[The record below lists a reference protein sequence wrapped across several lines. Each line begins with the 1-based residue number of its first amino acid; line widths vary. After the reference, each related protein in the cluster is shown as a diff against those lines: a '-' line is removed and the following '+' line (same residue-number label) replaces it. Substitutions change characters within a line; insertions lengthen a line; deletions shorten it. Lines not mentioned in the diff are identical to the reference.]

1 MNCHPTM
8 ESDMKKR
15 MKTTALLLGLALLS
29 ACASVPR
36 DSVANAPE
44 ASGGSGEYGVL
55 LMAHGGI
62 DSWEQ
67 EVAETMA
74 PLQQEFPMEIAWG
87 MADAA
92 SLQRGV
98 DALEARG
105 VERIGVVRL
114 FVSGESWYERTQQI
128 LGIAPGAPEREDVP
142 ADAHA
147 GHHGMSMAFWQL
159 DTNAVFAMSRQGLS
173 EAPEMG
179 DVLVKRVHA
188 LSRDPARE
196 DLLILAH
203 GPADDAENRRWLADI
218 DARADAVRAAVPLRR
233 VKVMTLREDWPDKR
247 EEAVGEIRG
256 FVERAAA
263 ENGVAI
269 VIPFR
274 VQGFG
279 PYEEV
284 LEGLDYVSDG
294 VGLVPHPDVTAWV
307 RRQALELR
315 DGPFRDPGAITSGG
329 AVVEAGE
336 Q

>member
-1 MNCHPTM
+1 MKRFTM
-8 ESDMKKR
+8 
-15 MKTTALLLGLALLS
+15 TAMVLGLSLLT
-29 ACASVPR
+29 ACATTPR
-36 DSVANAPE
+36 DTATPQA
-44 ASGGSGEYGVL
+44 ADAGDDFGVL

-62 DSWEQ
+62 DSWER
-67 EVAETMA
+67 EVADTLA

-92 SLQRGV
+92 SLQRSV

-114 FVSGESWYERTQQI
+114 FVSGESWYERTGQI
-128 LGIAPGAPEREDVP
+128 LGIVPGAPERSEVP

-147 GHHGMSMAFWQL
+147 GHHGMSMEFWQL
-159 DTNAVFAMSRQGLS
+159 DTDAVFAMSRQGLS

-179 DVLVKRVHA
+179 EVLVKRVKA
-188 LSRDPARE
+188 LSREPARE
-196 DLLILAH
+196 DLLVLAH

-218 DARADAVRAAVPLRR
+218 DQRADAVRAALPLRR
-233 VKVMTLREDWPDKR
+233 VKVMTLREDWPEER
-247 EEAVGEIRG
+247 EAAVQAIRT
-256 FVERAAA
+256 FVERAAD

-269 VIPFR
+269 VIPYR

-284 LEGLDYVSDG
+284 LEGLDYLSDG
-294 VGLVPHPDVTAWV
+294 RGLVPHPHVTEWV

-315 DGPFRDPGAITSGG
+315 DGGFENPDATSQ
-329 AVVEAGE
+329 ASAG
-336 Q
+336 

>member
-1 MNCHPTM
+1 MT
-8 ESDMKKR
+8 R
-15 MKTTALLLGLALLS
+15 MKTTALLLGLGLLS

-36 DSVANAPE
+36 DSVADAPQATE
-44 ASGGSGEYGVL
+44 ASGDYGVL

-67 EVAETMA
+67 EVAETLA
-74 PLQQEFPMEIAWG
+74 PLQEVFPMEIAWG

-98 DALEARG
+98 AALEARG
-105 VERIGVVRL
+105 VDRVGVVRL
-114 FVSGESWYERTQQI
+114 FVSGESWYERTEQI

-147 GHHGMSMAFWQL
+147 GHHGMSMEFWQL
-159 DTNAVFAMSRQGLS
+159 DTDAVFAMSEQGLS
-173 EAPEMG
+173 QAPEMG
-179 DVLVKRVHA
+179 DVLVKRVRA
-188 LSRDPARE
+188 LSEDPARE

-203 GPADDAENRRWLADI
+203 GPADDAENQRWLADI
-218 DARADAVRAAVPLRR
+218 DARADVVRAAMPLRR

-247 EEAVGEIRG
+247 EQAVDEIRA
-256 FVERAAA
+256 FVAHAAA
-263 ENGVAI
+263 QDGVAI

-279 PYEEV
+279 PYEKV

-307 RRQALELR
+307 RRQALEMR
-315 DGPFRDPGAITSGG
+315 DGPFRNPDVDAD
-329 AVVEAGE
+329 AGPE
-336 Q
+336 LAN